1 MSCSLNILTL
11 IALKFRGANWKS
23 RRVVRNTMKFGK
35 RTCSLEFDQQMFK
48 KWLRGYFV
56 LRKVNQVLLEYN
68 LEIGHDKLI
77 GTGD

>member
-11 IALKFRGANWKS
+11 IALKFRGTNWKS
-23 RRVVRNTMKFGK
+23 MHVVRNTMKFGK
-35 RTCSLEFDQQMFK
+35 RTCSLESDQQMFK

-56 LRKVNQVLLEYN
+56 HCKVNQVVLEYN
-68 LEIGHDKLI
+68 SENGHDKPI

>member
-1 MSCSLNILTL
+1 MSCTLNILTL

-23 RRVVRNTMKFGK
+23 RRVVRNTMKIGK

-56 LRKVNQVLLEYN
+56 LCKVNQVLLEYN

>member
-11 IALKFRGANWKS
+11 ITLKFRGANWKS

-56 LRKVNQVLLEYN
+56 LCKVNQVLLEYN